1 MAKKINAGRALEE
14 IARKNGVSVEEVRGQ
29 ITLAILAGMRDPS
42 PSVQAY
48 WRRIPAAREI
58 PTPEEV
64 IAFMAKEVAKKQ
76 T

>member
-1 MAKKINAGRALEE
+1 MAKKIEVSRALEE
-14 IARKNGVSVEEVRGQ
+14 IGRQNGVSVEEVKGQ

-48 WRRIPAAREI
+48 WKRIPAAGEI

-64 IAFMAKEVAKKQ
+64 IAFMAKQAAKRQK
-76 T
+76 